1 MTLRKLRE
9 ALGLTK
15 KCVERSEGK
24 WTTVRIA
31 PELISSLEDLVENG
45 RDEFGLPLFG
55 SKSDAVTQALKEFF
69 LKLREAG
76 HELER
81 ERQS

>member
-15 KCVERSEGK
+15 KWVERSEGK
-24 WTTVRIA
+24 WTTVRISDELTA
-31 PELISSLEDLVENG
+31 PLEDLVKNG
-45 RDEFGLPLFG
+45 RDEFGLPLFR

-69 LKLREAG
+69 WKLRETG
-76 HELER
+76 HELKR
-81 ERQS
+81 GRQS